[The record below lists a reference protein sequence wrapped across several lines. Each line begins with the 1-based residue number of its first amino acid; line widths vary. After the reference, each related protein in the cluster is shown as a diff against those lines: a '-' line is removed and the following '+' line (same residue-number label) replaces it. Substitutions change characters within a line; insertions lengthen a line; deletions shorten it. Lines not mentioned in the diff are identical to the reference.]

1 MQHIPWI
8 YRIHSILPLI
18 RRSMTWDLSWRVR
31 VLVLKVA
38 DTPGAE
44 GPSPWWSYI
53 FTVVV
58 GEGGKERHTE
68 DDRQA
73 WKDDDY
79 IHADNDDGS
88 CGHS

>member
-1 MQHIPWI
+1 
-8 YRIHSILPLI
+8 
-18 RRSMTWDLSWRVR
+18 MTWDLSWRVR